1 MKNRDLFLLVL
12 FAVLI
17 FIVAF
22 LYYENIDLM
31 KQDFTVFK
39 HFVFKLEKVLL
50 IIFIAGGILTFA
62 IYRSFRL
69 SSNLSW
75 RANRHFVRA
84 LNNLYSSRYEEAKED
99 ILKALDIAPKNYDL
113 LMTAGVIEKRLK
125 NYDTAYELFLNAF
138 KRKPTIQAFQ
148 KMIDVI
154 KAGRLSVDSEEL
166 YYLSK
171 EIPKP
176 DRGFGRKLLLDY
188 FKEKKEWEWAYRVF
202 NRGRKYRPDIYTDKL
217 RVEIEYEIAKKEKSK
232 KKLREIIK
240 EFPDFA
246 PAYMFYAQLLKE
258 EGKFDEMVEVLKN
271 GFYKT
276 HIVEFLQMIEDY
288 FLEKSDP
295 EGAVEALNEVVLNE
309 NYNVLAQFFLG
320 KLYYRLELLE
330 KAREIFE
337 NIKGEVRYI
346 PGLYYYLADIYRKRK
361 DFDTAFSYLKQL
373 AKEQHLDKFRFKCES
388 CGWEMEKWS
397 ERCPKCGEINSVRI
411 MFEAYTSD
419 SSVFVL

>member
-1 MKNRDLFLLVL
+1 MKNRNVFLIILFSLLV
-12 FAVLI
+12 FVVAV
-17 FIVAF
+17 
-22 LYYENIDLM
+22 LYYENIDLL

-39 HFVFKLEKVLL
+39 HFSLKLEFVLL
-50 IIFIAGGILTFA
+50 IIFVLGGLLTFG
-62 IYRSFRL
+62 IYRSLRL

-75 RANRHFVRA
+75 RANRHFVKA
-84 LNNLYSSRYEEAKED
+84 LNNLYSSRFEEAKKE
-99 ILKALDIAPKNYDL
+99 IQKALEVSPKNYDL

-125 NYDTAYELFLNAF
+125 NYDTSYQYFLDAF

-154 KAGRLSVDSEEL
+154 KDGNLKVDSEEL

-171 EIPKP
+171 EIPKS
-176 DRGFGRKLLLDY
+176 DRGYGRKLLLDY
-188 FKEKKEWEWAYRVF
+188 YREKKEWDWAYKVF
-202 NRGRKYRPDIYTDKL
+202 KRGRKYRPDIYTDKL
-217 RVEIEYEIAKKEKSK
+217 RVEIEYELAKKEKSGK
-232 KKLREIIK
+232 RLKEIIN

-246 PAYMFYAQLLKE
+246 PAYMFYASMLKE
-258 EGKFDEMVEVLKN
+258 SGDYKEMIEVLKN

-288 FLEKSDP
+288 FLENSDP
-295 EGAVEALNEVVLNE
+295 EGAIETLNEIVLNE
-309 NYNVLAQFFLG
+309 NYNILAQFFLG

-346 PGLYYYLADIYRKRK
+346 PGLYYYLADIYRKRN
-361 DFDTAFSYLKQL
+361 DYDTAFAYLKQL
-373 AKEQHLDKFRFKCES
+373 AKEQHLDKFRFKCEN
-388 CGWEMEKWS
+388 CGWEMERWS

-411 MFEAYTSD
+411 FYEAYTSD
-419 SSVFVL
+419 GSVFML

>member
-1 MKNRDLFLLVL
+1 MKNRDLILFVL
-12 FAVLI
+12 FLI
-17 FIVAF
+17 LISFVGFI
-22 LYYENIDLM
+22 YYENIDLM

-39 HFVFKLEKVLL
+39 HFVFKLQTILL
-50 IIFIAGGILTFA
+50 VIFILGGFITFT

-75 RANRHFVRA
+75 RANRYFVRA
-84 LNNLYSSRYEEAKED
+84 LNNLYSSRYDEAKDD
-99 ILKALDIAPKNYDL
+99 ILKALEIAPKNYDL
-113 LMTAGVIEKRLK
+113 LMTAGVIEKRLG
-125 NYDTAYELFLNAF
+125 NYQSSYELFLTAF

-148 KMIDVI
+148 KMINVI
-154 KAGRLSVDSEEL
+154 KDGNLKVDNEEL

-171 EIPKP
+171 EIPKS
-176 DRGFGRKLLLDY
+176 DRGYGRKLLLDY
-188 FKEKKEWEWAYRVF
+188 YKEKKEWEWAYRVF
-202 NRGRKYRPDIYTDKL
+202 NRGKKYRPDLYNDRLK
-217 RVEIEYEIAKKEKSK
+217 VEIEYEIAKKEKAK
-232 KKLREIIK
+232 KKLKQIIK

-246 PAYMFYAQLLKE
+246 PAYMFYARLLKE
-258 EGKFDEMVEVLKN
+258 DGRFDEMVDVLKN

-276 HIVEFLQMIEDY
+276 RIVEFLQMIEDY
-288 FLEKSDP
+288 FLEKGDP
-295 EGAVEALNEVVLNE
+295 EGAIENLNEIVLNE
-309 NYNVLAQFFLG
+309 NYDVLAQFFLG

-373 AKEQHLDKFRFKCES
+373 ATEQHLDKFRFKCKE

-419 SSVFVL
+419 SSIFML

>member
-1 MKNRDLFLLVL
+1 MKNRDLILIIL

-22 LYYENIDLM
+22 LYYENVELLR
-31 KQDFTVFK
+31 QNFTVFG
-39 HFVFKLEKVLL
+39 HFFFKLQTILL
-50 IIFIAGGILTFA
+50 VIFLLGGIVTFA

-75 RANRHFVRA
+75 RANRFFVRA
-84 LNNLYSSRYEEAKED
+84 LNNLYSSRYEEAREE
-99 ILKALDIAPKNYDL
+99 ILKALDISPKNYDL

-125 NYDTAYELFLNAF
+125 NYDKAYEYFLIAF

-148 KMIDVI
+148 KMIDAI
-154 KAGRLSVDSEEL
+154 KAGNLKVDSEEL

-188 FKEKKEWEWAYRVF
+188 FKEKKEWEWAYKVF
-202 NRGRKYRPDIYTDKL
+202 NRGKKYRPDIYTDKL

-232 KKLREIIK
+232 KKLKEIIK

-246 PAYMFYAQLLKE
+246 PAYMFYAKLLQE
-258 EGKFDEMVEVLKN
+258 EGKFDEMVEILKN
-271 GFYKT
+271 GYYKT

-295 EGAVEALNEVVLNE
+295 EGAVETLNEIVLNE

-346 PGLYYYLADIYRKRK
+346 PGLYYYLADIYRKRS
-361 DFDTAFSYLKQL
+361 DFDTAFAYLKQL
-373 AKEQHLDKFRFKCES
+373 AKEQHLDKFRFKCEN

-411 MFEAYTSD
+411 MYEAYTSD
-419 SSVFVL
+419 SSIFML